1 MGPREADPF
10 TIGFAEAIVGEE
22 GLEVLGYVVTRNE
35 ILELVRYWATEIF
48 QLDFAYFLYFLYSEW
63 RTYQYSQPRLN
74 TISELIG
81 GEKVAEACRQAE
93 QAFSRRV
100 DERAWRIFTEG
111 TQEEREQFQK
121 EMDEKMAQQFR

>member
-1 MGPREADPF
+1 MSPREADPF

-48 QLDFAYFLYFLYSEW
+48 QLDFAYFLYSEW
-63 RTYQYSQPRLN
+63 RTYQYSQGRLN

-81 GEKVAEACRQAE
+81 EEKVTEACRQAE

-100 DERAWRIFTEG
+100 DE
-111 TQEEREQFQK
+111 
-121 EMDEKMAQQFR
+121 